1 MRRLVIALLLL
12 TVACGQAQAR
22 PVTSPQDATTTT
34 PSATATSAVDP
45 IPSGSPNP
53 SSNPNPNPTP
63 SSIPIPTPTTSSSLV
78 FAALEAKGTTASK
91 IPQWNTIAIAGLDGY
106 ERAKTTFTPMRFP
119 DVGCM
124 APLLPLSAHIAAG
137 RVYFADGSGVI
148 RSLSIQGQVTQV
160 ATFPVTSGQQM
171 LSFAVSPDGSRLL
184 GTIFT
189 LPAKPNLACAG
200 TPAVDGYGLDVYSVQ
215 PGAAASLLYH
225 QSVSAAAVDSRRL
238 DLGINV
244 MALTD
249 WDQVG
254 PVATFPT
261 NWATQGGLPQ
271 KYYGT
276 PVRVDSNTGNVL
288 NQIADPATCYVQDIA
303 LSGDFLCGP
312 GGAVLSVRRPDGR
325 EIWRAANQPND
336 GRYLSFLSPDERSF
350 VALESTG
357 SIVTAQDGGRI
368 KLVAE
373 CDPRG
378 WLDSATVIGIN
389 YTLGYLC
396 YVSLTA
402 PGTVVDLG
410 FAGQF
415 VGIVRI

>member
-1 MRRLVIALLLL
+1 MRRLIVALLLV
-12 TVACGQAQAR
+12 TAACGQAQAR
-22 PVTSPQDATTTT
+22 PVTSPLAATATT

-45 IPSGSPNP
+45 SPSAS
-53 SSNPNPNPTP
+53 PNPNPTP
-63 SSIPIPTPTTSSSLV
+63 SAIPIPTTSSSLV

-91 IPQWNTIAIAGLDGY
+91 VPQWNTIAIAGLDGY
-106 ERAKTTFTPMRFP
+106 ARAKATFTPMRLP
-119 DVGCM
+119 NVGCM
-124 APLLPLSAHIAAG
+124 APVLPLSAHIAAG

-160 ATFPVTSGQQM
+160 ATFPLTSDQQM
-171 LSFAVSPDGSRLL
+171 LSFAVSPDKSRLL
-184 GTIFT
+184 GAIFT
-189 LPAKPNLACAG
+189 LPPKPNLACTG
-200 TPAVDGYGLDVYSVQ
+200 TPAVDGYGLDVYSAQ
-215 PGAAASLLYH
+215 PGGATSLLYH
-225 QSVSAAAVDSRRL
+225 QSVPAAGVDARRL

-244 MALTD
+244 MALID

-254 PVATFPT
+254 PVATLPT

-271 KYYGT
+271 KYQGT
-276 PVRVDSNTGNVL
+276 PVRVDSTTGKVL
-288 NQIADPATCYVQDIA
+288 KQITDPAACYLQDIA

-312 GGAVLSVRRPDGR
+312 GGAVLSVRRPDGS

-350 VALESTG
+350 VALEGTG

-396 YVSLTA
+396 FVRLNA
-402 PGTVVDLG
+402 PGAMVDIG

-415 VGIVRI
+415 VGTVH